1 MQHTLEV
8 LLYIVCIWF
17 CTGLTK
23 SASRWVAYTY
33 TCDSV
38 EYFDI
43 AIVMHDLDNLVIDYT
58 PLSIEIIAIE

>member
-1 MQHTLEV
+1 M
-8 LLYIVCIWF
+8 F
-17 CTGLTK
+17 
-23 SASRWVAYTY
+23 
-33 TCDSV
+33 